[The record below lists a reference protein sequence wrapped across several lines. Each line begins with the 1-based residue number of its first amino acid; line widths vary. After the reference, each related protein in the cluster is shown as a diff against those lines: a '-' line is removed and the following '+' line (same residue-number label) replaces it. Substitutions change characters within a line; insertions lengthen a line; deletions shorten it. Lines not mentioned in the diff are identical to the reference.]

1 MINLTKV
8 AAEELKRVIKE
19 NNLPESSALR
29 VEVRE
34 DGCSSHGTPYSYYI
48 KLDEKPAGEKDNVF
62 ESEGVKIL
70 VDQNSLKYIQG
81 LSLDFVEDLH
91 GRGFAFTNPN
101 AKRSCGCGHSFSV
114 DEEKEES

>member
-1 MINLTKV
+1 MINLTKT

-19 NNLPESSALR
+19 NNLPETSALR

-34 DGCSSHGTPYSYYI
+34 DGCSSHGTPLSYYI
-48 KLDEKPAGEKDNVF
+48 KVEEKPASAQDNVF

-70 VDQNSLKYIQG
+70 VDQSSLQYIQG
-81 LSLDFVEDLH
+81 LSLDFVESIQ

-114 DEEKEES
+114 DEEKEN

>member
-1 MINLTKV
+1 MISLTKT
-8 AAEELKRVIKE
+8 AAEELKKVMKE

-48 KLDEKPAGEKDNVF
+48 KIDEKSALKGDQVF
-62 ESEGVKIL
+62 ESEGVKIF

-81 LSLDFVEDLH
+81 LSLDFVESIQ

-101 AKRSCGCGHSFSV
+101 AKHSCGCGHSFSV
-114 DEEKEES
+114 DEEKEN

>member
-1 MINLTKV
+1 MISLTKT
-8 AAEELKRVIKE
+8 AAEELKKVMKE

-34 DGCSSHGTPYSYYI
+34 DGCSSHGTPLSYYI
-48 KLDEKPAGEKDNVF
+48 KIDEKSALEDDQVF
-62 ESEGVKIL
+62 ESEGVKIF

-81 LSLDFVEDLH
+81 LSLDFVESIQ

-101 AKRSCGCGHSFSV
+101 AKHSCGCGHSFSV
-114 DEEKEES
+114 DEEKEN

>member
-1 MINLTKV
+1 MISLTKT
-8 AAEELKRVIKE
+8 AADELKKVIQE

-34 DGCSSHGTPYSYYI
+34 DGCSSHGTPLSYYI
-48 KLDEKPAGEKDNVF
+48 KIDEKSELEGDQVF

-70 VDQNSLKYIQG
+70 VDQNSLKYVQG
-81 LSLDFVEDLH
+81 LSLDFVESIK

-114 DEEKEES
+114 DEEEKS

>member
-1 MINLTKV
+1 MISLTKK
-8 AAEELKRVIKE
+8 AAEELKRVIQE
-19 NNLPESSALR
+19 NKLPENSALR
-29 VEVRE
+29 VEVRQ

-48 KLDEKPAGEKDNVF
+48 KLDEKPAGAEDNLF

-70 VDQNSLKYIQG
+70 VDQNSLKYVQG
-81 LSLDFVEDLH
+81 LSLDFVESVH

-114 DEEKEES
+114 DGEE